1 MDQSQ
6 DIHSNNVTQLV
17 RRYEKYNGDNKMKI
31 RTMIRILFEIQELRI
46 QVYRM
51 LEQIRFK
58 EQTVLRLTKQQL
70 RR

>member
-6 DIHSNNVTQLV
+6 DIHSNNVTQFV

-58 EQTVLRLTKQQL
+58 ERTVLRLTKQQL

>member
-58 EQTVLRLTKQQL
+58 ERTVLRLTKQQL

>member
-6 DIHSNNVTQLV
+6 EPPPINVTHIIK
-17 RRYEKYNGDNKMKI
+17 RYEKYNGRDKFKI
-31 RTMIRILFEIQELRI
+31 RTMIRIMFEIQELRI

-51 LEQIRFK
+51 LERIRNK
-58 EQTVLRLTKQQL
+58 ERTVQRLTNQRL